1 MEYSKLLDKYEE
13 LVKKAERDL
22 WKMPEVGFKEF
33 KTNQYMVEAFERLG
47 YKLERPEDV
56 TGFYTVVDTGK
67 AGPTVLVLAELDA
80 LYCTTHP
87 ECDKE
92 TGAVHACGH
101 HAQLAAMLGLAACLK
116 EENAL
121 DGLCGRIKLCVVPAE
136 EGIEINWRT
145 GLIKDKVLTFASG
158 KPEFLARG
166 YFDDVD
172 IAMMV
177 HISSEYASPIVYNI
191 KQGSNGNIKKRVE
204 IKGKAS
210 HAGEAPFLGVNAL
223 NAATLALSAVHTLRE
238 TFQEKDHVR
247 FHGIIASGGKS
258 VNTVPDEIV
267 LECYVRA
274 GNAKALKQAN
284 ERINLAIAAAVSA
297 NGCVAK
303 ITDNPGSA
311 PLKNDEN
318 FVALAV
324 DVFRELVGDNYKD
337 DRKEW
342 KSSSTDMGDLSCVFP
357 VIHPYVM
364 GAVGSLHGDN
374 FYVKDAKIACL
385 ESARFQYAL
394 IRALLSNAAEKANFI
409 IKNYKR
415 EYSIQEFLESKK
427 SIYMDKDVVRIEND
441 GTVVLD
447 YKNSPTK

>member
-1 MEYSKLLDKYEE
+1 MDYLKSVDKYEE

-22 WKMPEVGFKEF
+22 WKMPEVGYKEF
-33 KTNQYMVEAFERLG
+33 KTNQYMIEAFERLG
-47 YKLERPEDV
+47 YKLEKPENI

-80 LYCTTHP
+80 LYCAAHP
-87 ECDKE
+87 ESDKE

-116 EENAL
+116 EETSL
-121 DGLCGRIKLCVVPAE
+121 EGLCGKIKLCVVPAE

-145 GLIKDKVLTFASG
+145 SLIKDKVITFATG
-158 KPEFLARG
+158 KAEFLQRG

-177 HISSEYASPIVYNI
+177 HISSEYTEPIVYAI
-191 KQGSNGNIKKRVE
+191 KQGCNGNIKKKVE
-204 IKGKAS
+204 IKGKAA

-223 NAATLALSAVHTLRE
+223 NAATLALSAVNALRE
-238 TFQEKDHVR
+238 TFQEKDYVR
-247 FHGIIASGGKS
+247 FHGIITNGGGS
-258 VNTVPDEIV
+258 VNTVPDKVVIES
-267 LECYVRA
+267 YVRA
-274 GNAKALKQAN
+274 ANEKALKQAN
-284 ERINLAIAAAVSA
+284 ERVNLAIAGAVSA

-303 ITDNPGSA
+303 ITDNPGSF

-318 FVALAV
+318 FSALVV
-324 DVFRELVGDNYKD
+324 DVFRELVGNNYMD
-337 DRKEW
+337 ERTTW

-357 VIHPYVM
+357 VVHPYVM
-364 GAVGSLHGDN
+364 GAVGALHGNN
-374 FYVKDAKIACL
+374 FYIKDAKVACL

-394 IRALLSNAAEKANFI
+394 IRELLSNHAEKATFI
-409 IKNYKR
+409 IQNYKR
-415 EYSIQEFLESKK
+415 ECTIQEFLESKK
-427 SIYMDKDVVRIEND
+427 SIYMDKEVVKMEKD

-447 YKNSPTK
+447 YKNN

>member
-1 MEYSKLLDKYEE
+1 MDYLKLVDKYEE
-13 LVKKAERDL
+13 LLKKAEQDL
-22 WKMPEVGFKEF
+22 WKMPEVGYKEF
-33 KTNQYMVEAFERLG
+33 KTNQYMLDAFNKLG
-47 YKLERPEDV
+47 YALKKPENI

-80 LYCTTHP
+80 LYCATHP

-101 HAQLAAMLGLAACLK
+101 HVQLAAILGLAACLK

-121 DGLCGRIKLCVVPAE
+121 DGLCGKIKLCVVPAE

-145 GLIKDKVLTFASG
+145 SLIKDKVITFASG
-158 KPEFLARG
+158 KAEFLQRG

-177 HISSEYASPIVYNI
+177 HISSEYTEPIVYAI
-191 KQGSNGNIKKRVE
+191 KQGSNGNIKKKVE

-210 HAGEAPFLGVNAL
+210 HAGESPYLGVNAL

-238 TFQEKDHVR
+238 TFKEEDHVR
-247 FHGIIASGGKS
+247 FHGIITNGGGS
-258 VNTVPDEIV
+258 VNTVPDKVVI
-267 LECYVRA
+267 ECYVRA
-274 GNAKALKQAN
+274 ANEKALKQAN
-284 ERINLAIAAAVSA
+284 EQVNLAIAGAVSA

-303 ITDNPGSA
+303 ITDNPGSS
-311 PLKNDEN
+311 PLKNDQN
-318 FVALAV
+318 FSSLAV
-324 DVFRELVGDNYKD
+324 EVFKNLVGNNYAD
-337 DRKEW
+337 DRMVW
-342 KSSSTDMGDLSCVFP
+342 ISSSTDMGDLSCVFP
-357 VIHPYVM
+357 VVHPYVM
-364 GAVGSLHGDN
+364 GAVGALHGN
-374 FYVKDAKIACL
+374 VFYIKDVRIACL

-394 IRALLSNAAEKANFI
+394 IRELLSNNAEKATFI
-409 IKNYKR
+409 IQNYKR

-427 SIYMDKDVVRIEND
+427 SIYMDKDVVKIEQD

-447 YKNSPTK
+447 YKND